1 MRNYII
7 ISAITVAFVSL
18 AGAGQAV
25 AVPRSPDAA
34 DGNSG
39 LTALSCGVPGNC
51 GAGGYVA
58 NSADDSSQVFVVSE
72 KNGRWGKAAELS
84 GLAAL
89 NVAKS
94 AALESM
100 SCPSAGNCTAIGFY
114 SIGEYNRRSFAATE
128 KNGRWGKAEV
138 IPGTRHFEVA
148 GVVPLMSV
156 SCSSAG
162 NCGAFGTYAT
172 ASNVSQSYV
181 VSEARGVWGKA
192 VALRGI
198 VMNAVSCGAA
208 GNCVAGGYSATH
220 AVTVAEIRGKWGK
233 PRDLVGVPVSI
244 SGAPKVTSM
253 SCSSAGN
260 CTAGGDYVVNDG
272 VQVFV
277 ATESKGTWK
286 KATQLPGIAAL
297 NVGGGAGLLSVSC
310 ASAGNCAAGGSYV
323 PATNAFEAF
332 VADERGGTWAKAEEV
347 PGTAALNVG
356 SIVNTAAQVNAL
368 SCRSPGYCRAGGYYA
383 DKNGDQQVF
392 VDSQAHGT
400 WGKAVEVRG
409 AGALNAG
416 GMADLAAL
424 SCGSAGHCAAGGYYT
439 DKAMHHH
446 AYVVS
451 QGKGTWGRAQLI
463 PGLALLSAR
472 A

>member
-1 MRNYII
+1 MRRYMILA
-7 ISAITVAFVSL
+7 AIALAFLSL
-18 AGAGQAV
+18 AGAGRAV
-25 AVPRSPDAA
+25 AVPRPPDTA

-39 LTALSCGVPGNC
+39 LTALSCGAPGNC

-58 NSADDSSQVFVVSE
+58 NSADDSSQVFVANE
-72 KNGRWGKAAELS
+72 KNGRWGKATELS

-94 AALESM
+94 AELESM

-114 SIGEYNRRSFAATE
+114 SIGEFNRRSFTATE
-128 KNGRWGKAEV
+128 RNGRWGKAQV

-148 GVVPLMSV
+148 GIVPLMSV

-172 ASNVSQSYV
+172 TSDVSQSYL

-192 VALRGI
+192 IALRGI

-208 GNCVAGGYSATH
+208 GSCVAGGYSAAH

-233 PRDLVGVPVSI
+233 PQNLAGLPVSI
-244 SGAPKVTSM
+244 SLAPKVTSM
-253 SCSSAGN
+253 SCTSAGN

-277 ATESKGTWK
+277 ATQRQGNWR
-286 KATQLPGIAAL
+286 KAAELPGIAAL
-297 NVGGGAGLLSVSC
+297 NVDGGAGLFSLSC

-323 PATNAFEAF
+323 PTTNAFEAF
-332 VADERGGTWAKAEEV
+332 VASERGGGWAKAEEV
-347 PGTAALNVG
+347 PGTATLNVG

-368 SCRSPGYCRAGGYYA
+368 SCPSPGDCGAGGYYA
-383 DKNGDQQVF
+383 DKKGDQQVF
-392 VDSQAHGT
+392 VDSQSHGT
-400 WGKAVEVRG
+400 WGQAAEVPG

-416 GMADLAAL
+416 GLADLTAL
-424 SCGSAGHCAAGGYYT
+424 SCGSAGNCAAGGYYA
-439 DKAMHHH
+439 DRALHDH

-451 QGKGTWGRAQLI
+451 ESRGTWGRAQLI